1 MILFAVYAVIIW
13 YLALRFRRRWQ
24 AFAIVPIASIS
35 VYVLVPLMRHV
46 NVADIGLYILLGA
59 EAVVI
64 LIVGLFIA
72 ILPRPP
78 AHPHCHYCKYDMRG
92 LQGRGPD
99 QRCPECGMP
108 SDGYASVRRQR
119 AKVFATARNVQP
131 VNGRNLAAELR
142 TLAAVKTQQ
151 VADSGETVA
160 DLKPPVSPSSS

>member
-1 MILFAVYAVIIW
+1 MILFAIYAVIVW

-24 AFAIVPIASIS
+24 AFAIVPVASVS
-35 VYVLVPLMRHV
+35 VYLLVPLMRHV

-72 ILPRPP
+72 VLPRPP

-92 LQGRGPD
+92 LHGLSPE

-108 SDGYASVRRQR
+108 TDGYASVRRQR

-131 VNGRNLAAELR
+131 VNGRNLAAEMR
-142 TLAAVKTQQ
+142 SLATADGQRAVAASEGPERKT
-151 VADSGETVA
+151 APLG
-160 DLKPPVSPSSS
+160 